1 MVDKSLTMKKNN
13 YKKDILKKIFLKKIR
28 ICVIGLGYVGLPLSL
43 LLSKKNDVVGIDI
56 DKKKISYLNLN
67 KSYLRRID
75 SSKIKRFNKKNIFCS
90 DFSKVL
96 HADFIII
103 CVPTPLK
110 KKRTPD
116 LSFIKNAI
124 SKIKPYLKKGQA
136 IVLES
141 TSYPGTTNDHI
152 VKMLNKTFKVGEEIF
167 VGFSS
172 ERIDPGR
179 NDNEI
184 ENIPKVVSGHSKH
197 CLEVISK
204 FYQKHFTKIF
214 KADSIVIAEFSKLL
228 ENIYR
233 SVNIGF
239 INEMKMIADKM
250 GIDVFKIIEAA
261 NTKPYGFRRF
271 WPGPGIG
278 GHCIPIDP
286 LYLNFAA
293 KKFGYDSKFVKLSS
307 DVNLKT
313 TKFVANKVISFVN
326 KNNIKFSSVKILFLG
341 LAYKKNLD
349 DYRESASL
357 KLFDILR
364 NKGIKKMKFYDPHFK
379 SRSVPKKVFL
389 VKKLSAK
396 SLFNFDLVILMT
408 DHDCFDYKFIN
419 KNSKKIIDCRGKFS
433 VSKKVIR
440 G

>member
-1 MVDKSLTMKKNN
+1 MKNYN
-13 YKKDILKKIFLKKIR
+13 YKKKIISKKN
-28 ICVIGLGYVGLPLSL
+28 CVSVIGLGYVGLPLSL
-43 LLSKKNDVVGIDI
+43 LLSKKDKVIGIDI
-56 DKKKISYLNLN
+56 DKKKINILNSN
-67 KSYLRRID
+67 KSYLERID
-75 SSKIKRFNKKNIFCS
+75 NGKIRKFNNKKNIFCS
-90 DFSKVL
+90 DFSKL
-96 HADFIII
+96 KDSDFIII

-110 KKRTPD
+110 KNNTPD
-116 LSFIKNAI
+116 LSFIKNALI
-124 SKIKPYLKKGQA
+124 KIKPHLKQGHV
-136 IVLES
+136 IILES
-141 TSYPGTTNDHI
+141 TSYPGTTHDHVI
-152 VKMLNKTFKVGEEIF
+152 KILSKNFKVGEEIF

-179 NDNEI
+179 NDNKI
-184 ENIPKVVSGHSKH
+184 EKIPKVVSGYSKN
-197 CLEVISK
+197 CLFAISK

-214 KADSIVIAEFSKLL
+214 KAESIVIAEFSKLL

-250 GIDVFKIIEAA
+250 GVDVFKIIEAA

-307 DVNLKT
+307 EVNSKT
-313 TKFVANKVISFVN
+313 TKFVENKVISYLC
-326 KNNIKFSSVKILFLG
+326 KNDIKFSSAKILFLG
-341 LAYKKNLD
+341 LSYKKNLD

-357 KLFDILR
+357 KLFDLLKK
-364 NKGIKKMKFYDPHFK
+364 KGVKKIKFYDPHFK
-379 SRSVPKKVFL
+379 KNNIPKKIVL
-389 VKKLSAK
+389 LTKLTS
-396 SLFNFDLVILMT
+396 STLMNFDLVVLLT
-408 DHDCFDYKFIN
+408 DHDCFNYKFIN
-419 KNSKKIIDCRGKFS
+419 KNSKKIIDCRGKFPIS
-433 VSKKVIR
+433 EKVIR